1 MSVETAASNQGQFTS
16 LLTNLQLAV
25 VERLRVNPTRRFT
38 NRSQGEHLHGKGGS
52 SIEFADYRNY
62 VDGDDIRFVD
72 WNIFSRL
79 RRPYLKQYHQEEEM
93 HLVILVDA
101 STSMAF
107 EGKLEKAQQLAA
119 AFAVMGL
126 FATERVS
133 VYAFNQTGGRMTFV
147 GPHTGRGH
155 MRKVFSFIEG
165 VEPGGDAPLEA
176 GVDLL
181 VNRHRGRGTIVLLS
195 DFLTF
200 GDLRRAFNALLSHG
214 LEIFGVQILG
224 PAEID
229 PEVSA
234 DLRLV
239 DCETATTLDISAAG
253 DLVALYQEYR
263 LAYERNLEVLC
274 RQRSGRF
281 MSVNAVDS
289 FDDTVLARMRRKG
302 WVV

>member
-1 MSVETAASNQGQFTS
+1 METVVSTQGQFTS
-16 LLTNLQLAV
+16 LLTNQQLAV

-38 NRSQGEHLHGKGGS
+38 NRSHGEHLHGKGGS

-62 VDGDDIRFVD
+62 VAGDDIRFVD

-79 RRPYLKQYHQEEEM
+79 HRPYLKQYHQEEEM
-93 HLVILVDA
+93 HLVILLDA
-101 STSMAF
+101 SASMAF
-107 EGKLEKAQQLAA
+107 EGKLDKAKQLAA

-133 VYAFNQTGGRMTFV
+133 VYVFNQAEQRLAFV

-155 MRKVFSFIEG
+155 MRKFFRFIEEI
-165 VEPGGDAPLEA
+165 EPAGDAPLER

-181 VNRHRGRGTIVLLS
+181 VNRHRGRGTIAVLS

-214 LEIFGVQILG
+214 MEIFGVQILG
-224 PAEID
+224 PTEID
-229 PEVSA
+229 PLVSA

-239 DCETATTLDISAAG
+239 DCESAATLDVSAAG
-253 DLVALYQEYR
+253 DLVTLYQEYR
-263 LAYERNLEVLC
+263 HAYERNLELLC

-281 MSVNAVDS
+281 MSVSAEDP
-289 FDDTVLARMRRKG
+289 FDEIVLAQMRRKG